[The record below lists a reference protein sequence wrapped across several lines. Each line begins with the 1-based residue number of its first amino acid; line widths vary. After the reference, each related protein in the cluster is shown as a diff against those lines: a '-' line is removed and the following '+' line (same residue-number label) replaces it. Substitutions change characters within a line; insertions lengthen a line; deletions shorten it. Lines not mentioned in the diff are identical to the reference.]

1 MATVADLNVR
11 LGLLYDG
18 LDKGLNQV
26 ERKLRRSG
34 DRLSKLGSDLTIA
47 ISAPLAAFGVGAIRA
62 AGDYEALGL
71 AMRSTFESAGRSAA
85 EADKEVQALRKAALA
100 PGLDFEQAV
109 KASIRLQGVEYSA
122 EAARKTIEQV
132 ANAVTMTG
140 GTAQNLESVTV
151 QMSQMISKGKVLAQ
165 DLRIIQE
172 NMPVISKLMKQAFGT
187 SNADDLQKAGITG
200 REFVDKITAQMEK
213 LPRVSGG
220 ISNAI
225 VNAGS
230 AVKNFLATVGIE
242 INRVFDL
249 GAKSEQLST
258 ILGGVAERFKALDD
272 STKRNIVYFGLAAV
286 AAGPLIKVY
295 GVLSSTGA
303 QVISVGR
310 GILDGFKSATGVIL
324 NAASAFGKLNTVMKA
339 SVIGAVIVGV
349 TALYLA
355 YDHFANS
362 LTDAERAQASVLDV
376 TRRANEATIDERT
389 KVMLLTDVLKDNTAK
404 REDQQ
409 KALKELQAISPQYF
423 GNLDLE
429 KSKVGDINTALEKYT
444 ASILRAAKAQAAFEQ
459 IKEIEKQLSN
469 LNESAKP
476 TLWQQLG
483 AQIDGLGNSYITA
496 ASEALSF
503 GENVKEQRSA
513 LEAQRSALVGVIKEN
528 SNYVDVI
535 AGSSEETKKSGQ
547 TINDLKAKLDAL
559 KAQYEKTA
567 IGTKEFNLLAA
578 QIKAA
583 ENQLFKFEE
592 ATKRD
597 TDATKKQKD
606 AVDKYLESFNKA
618 EAAKK
623 KSLEV
628 RTAMGVGPMEK
639 LPQAPGAVLPE
650 AGQASI
656 GAMVEGLTAMTELT
670 TAAGEGFS
678 RLSSIVATGGTL
690 IEQVSF
696 AMASA
701 FQAAGASGEE
711 SFGKMALAAVGAAAK
726 IIRAQIQEAV
736 TAAAAS
742 ALKSIPF
749 PFNIAAAAA
758 AGALASGLFNKL
770 VSSVGIPALAEGG
783 VISGP
788 TTALM
793 GEYPGA
799 RTNPEIVTP
808 ENKMRDV
815 FKGVMRNFGGM
826 GGGALTTRIS
836 GRDIL
841 FILEQAQY
849 DSRRTRGR

>member
-47 ISAPLAAFGVGAIRA
+47 ISAPLAALGAASVKEA
-62 AGDYEALGL
+62 ANLESLQLALEAQMGSAKAAQKEMELLRQEAL
-71 AMRSTFESAGRSAA
+71 
-85 EADKEVQALRKAALA
+85 K
-100 PGLDFEQAV
+100 PGLGFEQAIQGSV
-109 KASIRLQGVEYSA
+109 QLQAVGFSA
-122 EAARKTIEQV
+122 EFARKTLSAFGNALALAGKGKAELDGV
-132 ANAVTMTG
+132 A
-140 GTAQNLESVTV
+140 TALTQITA
-151 QMSQMISKGKVLAQ
+151 KGKVSAEEINQIAERLPQIRTA
-165 DLRIIQE
+165 
-172 NMPVISKLMKQAFGT
+172 MKAAFGT
-187 SNADDLQKAGITG
+187 ADTEVLQKAGISSEKFIAGIVAQLETLPPA
-200 REFVDKITAQMEK
+200 TAGMKNSIE
-213 LPRVSGG
+213 
-220 ISNAI
+220 
-225 VNAGS
+225 NAGD
-230 AVKNFLATVGIE
+230 AVKQFLASIGTE
-242 INRVFDL
+242 INKTFNL
-249 GAKSEQLST
+249 NEKSEQLSKT
-258 ILGGVAERFKALDD
+258 LAAAAQGFANLDD
-272 STKRNIVYFGLAAV
+272 STKKTIITFGLAAV

-324 NAASAFGKLNTVMKA
+324 NAASAFGKLNLVMKA
-339 SVIGAVIVGV
+339 SVIGAVVVGV

-496 ASEALSF
+496 ASLAISF
-503 GENVKEQRSA
+503 SENAKEQRSA

-528 SNYVDVI
+528 SNYV
-535 AGSSEETKKSGQ
+535 ETVSGANTTTEKAIDLSKKDAS
-547 TINDLKAKLDAL
+547 AK
-559 KAQYEKTA
+559 
-567 IGTKEFNLLAA
+567 KE
-578 QIKAA
+578 
-583 ENQLFKFEE
+583 
-592 ATKRD
+592 
-597 TDATKKQKD
+597 QKD
-606 AVDKYLESFNKA
+606 AFDQYLESANKA

-623 KSLEV
+623 KSLDV
-628 RTAMGVGPMEK
+628 RTAMGVGPLDQ

-650 AGQASI
+650 SGQASI

-701 FQAAGASGEE
+701 FEAAGASGEA

-770 VSSVGIPALAEGG
+770 ISSVGIPALAEGG
-783 VISGP
+783 VITRP

-799 RTNPEIVTP
+799 RTNPEIATP

>member
-11 LGLLYDG
+11 LGLMYDG

-34 DRLSKLGSDLTIA
+34 DRLSRLGSDLTIA

-62 AGDYEALGL
+62 AGDYESLGL

-85 EADKEVQALRKAALA
+85 EADKEVQALRKSALA

-230 AVKNFLATVGIE
+230 AVKNFLATVGLE
-242 INRVFDL
+242 INNVFDL
-249 GAKSEQLST
+249 GKKSEQLST
-258 ILGGVAERFKALDD
+258 TLGGVAESFKGLED

-295 GVLSSTGA
+295 GVLVSTGA
-303 QVISVGR
+303 QVVSVGR
-310 GILDGFKSATGVIL
+310 GIFDGFKAATGVVL
-324 NAASAFGKLNTVMKA
+324 NAANAFGKLNLVMKA

-362 LTDAERAQASVLDV
+362 LSDAERAQQSVLDV
-376 TRRANEATIDERT
+376 TKRANEATIDERT

-444 ASILRAAKAQAAFEQ
+444 SSILRAAKAQAAFES
-459 IKEIEKQLSN
+459 IKEIEKQLQN

-476 TLWQQLG
+476 TFLQQVG
-483 AQIDGLGNSYITA
+483 AQIDGLGNSALVA

-503 GENVKEQRSA
+503 AENMKEQKSA
-513 LEAQRSALVGVIKEN
+513 LEAQRTALVGVIKEN
-528 SNYVDVI
+528 SNYVDTVSGANTTTEKAI
-535 AGSSEETKKSGQ
+535 DLSKKDAS
-547 TINDLKAKLDAL
+547 AK
-559 KAQYEKTA
+559 
-567 IGTKEFNLLAA
+567 KE
-578 QIKAA
+578 
-583 ENQLFKFEE
+583 
-592 ATKRD
+592 
-597 TDATKKQKD
+597 QKD
-606 AVDKYLESFNKA
+606 AFDQYLETINKA
-618 EAAKK
+618 EAAQK
-623 KSLEV
+623 KSQEV
-628 RTAMGVGPMEK
+628 RAAMGVGPLES
-639 LPQAPGAVLPE
+639 LPQAPGAILPDT
-650 AGQASI
+650 AQPSI

-670 TAAGEGFS
+670 TAAGTGFTN
-678 RLSSIVATGGTL
+678 LTNTIATGGTI
-690 IEQVSF
+690 IEQVGY

-726 IIRAQIQEAV
+726 IIRTQIQIAV
-736 TAAAAS
+736 TEAALS
-742 ALKSIPF
+742 ALKTIPF

-770 VSSVGIPALAEGG
+770 ISSVGIPALAEGG
-783 VISGP
+783 VISSP

-799 RTNPEIVTP
+799 RSNPEIVSP
-808 ENKMRDV
+808 ESKMRDV

>member
-18 LDKGLNQV
+18 LDKGLTQV

-47 ISAPLAAFGVGAIRA
+47 ISAPLAALGAASVKEA
-62 AGDYEALGL
+62 ANLESLQLALETQMGSAKAAQKEMELLRKEAL
-71 AMRSTFESAGRSAA
+71 
-85 EADKEVQALRKAALA
+85 K
-100 PGLDFEQAV
+100 PGLGFEQA
-109 KASIRLQGVEYSA
+109 IRGSVQLQAVGFNAEFARRTISSFGNALALAGKGKEELDGVTRALTQISA
-122 EAARKTIEQV
+122 
-132 ANAVTMTG
+132 
-140 GTAQNLESVTV
+140 
-151 QMSQMISKGKVLAQ
+151 KGKVSAEEINQIAERLPQIRTA
-165 DLRIIQE
+165 
-172 NMPVISKLMKQAFGT
+172 MKAAFGT
-187 SNADDLQKAGITG
+187 ADTEVLQKAGIG
-200 REFVDKITAQMEK
+200 AEK
-213 LPRVSGG
+213 FIAGIVSHLETLPPATSGMKNS
-220 ISNAI
+220 IE
-225 VNAGS
+225 NAGD
-230 AVKNFLATVGIE
+230 AVKQFLASIGTE
-242 INRVFDL
+242 INKTFNL
-249 GAKSEQLST
+249 NEKSEQLSKT
-258 ILGGVAERFKALDD
+258 LTAAAQGFANLDE
-272 STKRNIVYFGLAAV
+272 STKKTIITFGLAAV

-295 GVLSSTGA
+295 GVLASTGA
-303 QVISVGR
+303 QIISVGR
-310 GILDGFKSATGVIL
+310 GIVDGFKSATGVIL
-324 NAASAFGKLNTVMKA
+324 NAASAFGKLNMVMKA
-339 SVIGAVIVGV
+339 SVIGAVVLGV

-376 TRRANEATIDERT
+376 TRRANEATVDERT

-503 GENVKEQRSA
+503 GENIKEQRSA

-528 SNYVDVI
+528 SNYVDTV
-535 AGSSEETKKSGQ
+535 SGANN
-547 TINDLKAKLDAL
+547 TT
-559 KAQYEKTA
+559 EKA
-567 IGTKEFNLLAA
+567 IGLS
-578 QIKAA
+578 
-583 ENQLFKFEE
+583 
-592 ATKRD
+592 KRD
-597 TDATKKQKD
+597 AAAKKEQKD
-606 AVDKYLESFNKA
+606 AFDQYVESLNKA

-628 RTAMGVGPMEK
+628 RTAMGVGPLDQ
-639 LPQAPGAVLPE
+639 LPQAPGAIIPE
-650 AGQASI
+650 NGQTSI

-678 RLSSIVATGGTL
+678 RLSSIIATGGTL

-726 IIRAQIQEAV
+726 IIRTQIQTAV
-736 TAAAAS
+736 TAAALS
-742 ALKSIPF
+742 ALKSVPF

-770 VSSVGIPALAEGG
+770 ISSVGIPALAEGG
-783 VISGP
+783 VITGP

-815 FKGVMRNFGGM
+815 FKGVMRRYGSM

>member
-47 ISAPLAAFGVGAIRA
+47 ISAPLAALGAASVKEA
-62 AGDYEALGL
+62 ANLESLQLALEAQMGSAKAAQKEMELLRQEAL
-71 AMRSTFESAGRSAA
+71 
-85 EADKEVQALRKAALA
+85 K
-100 PGLDFEQAV
+100 PGLGFEQAIQGSV
-109 KASIRLQGVEYSA
+109 QLQAVGFSA
-122 EAARKTIEQV
+122 EFARKTLSAFGNALALAGKGKAELDGV
-132 ANAVTMTG
+132 A
-140 GTAQNLESVTV
+140 TALTQITA
-151 QMSQMISKGKVLAQ
+151 KGKVSAEEINQIAERLPQIRTA
-165 DLRIIQE
+165 
-172 NMPVISKLMKQAFGT
+172 MKAAFGT
-187 SNADDLQKAGITG
+187 ADTEVLQKAGISSEKFIAGIVAQLETLPPA
-200 REFVDKITAQMEK
+200 TAGMKNSIE
-213 LPRVSGG
+213 
-220 ISNAI
+220 
-225 VNAGS
+225 NAGD
-230 AVKNFLATVGIE
+230 AVKQFLASIGTE
-242 INRVFDL
+242 INKTFNL
-249 GAKSEQLST
+249 NEKSEQLSKT
-258 ILGGVAERFKALDD
+258 LAAAAQGFANLDD
-272 STKRNIVYFGLAAV
+272 STKKTIITFGLAAV

-324 NAASAFGKLNTVMKA
+324 NAASAFGKLNLVMKA
-339 SVIGAVIVGV
+339 SVIGAVVVGV

-496 ASEALSF
+496 ASLAISF
-503 GENVKEQRSA
+503 SENAKEQRSA

-528 SNYVDVI
+528 SNYV
-535 AGSSEETKKSGQ
+535 ETVSGANTTTEKAIDLSKKDAS
-547 TINDLKAKLDAL
+547 AK
-559 KAQYEKTA
+559 
-567 IGTKEFNLLAA
+567 KE
-578 QIKAA
+578 
-583 ENQLFKFEE
+583 
-592 ATKRD
+592 
-597 TDATKKQKD
+597 QKD
-606 AVDKYLESFNKA
+606 AFDQYLESANKA

-623 KSLEV
+623 KSLDV
-628 RTAMGVGPMEK
+628 RTAMGVGPLEK

-701 FQAAGASGEE
+701 FEAAGASGEA

-770 VSSVGIPALAEGG
+770 ISSVGIPALAEGG
-783 VISGP
+783 VITRP

-799 RTNPEIVTP
+799 RTNPEIATP

>member
-34 DRLSKLGSDLTIA
+34 DRLSRLGSDLTIA
-47 ISAPLAAFGVGAIRA
+47 ISAPLAAFGAGAIRA

-71 AMRSTFESAGRSAA
+71 AMRSTFESAGRSAS
-85 EADKEVQALRKAALA
+85 EADKEVEALRKSALA

-187 SNADDLQKAGITG
+187 SNADDLQKAGVTG

-220 ISNAI
+220 ISNAL

-258 ILGGVAERFKALDD
+258 VLGGVSEKFKELDD

-324 NAASAFGKLNTVMKA
+324 NAASAFGKLNLVMKA

-528 SNYVDVI
+528 SNVVEVSK
-535 AGSSEETKKSGQ
+535 AVSGQ
-547 TINDLKAKLDAL
+547 YVKEKDGVDELAKSYRELDKAARLATRQKD
-559 KAQYEKTA
+559 
-567 IGTKEFNLLAA
+567 TKEVRAFKSTVSPTITPDIALPENIGSLLPVDRFKELAENVNIATSALQTHMTVSGEIGAIYQDIQDKITPLQSRLGELAQKFLASGNIIAAVTLAA
-578 QIKAA
+578 A
-583 ENQLFKFEE
+583 
-592 ATKRD
+592 
-597 TDATKKQKD
+597 DAM
-606 AVDKYLESFNKA
+606 S
-618 EAAKK
+618 
-623 KSLEV
+623 
-628 RTAMGVGPMEK
+628 
-639 LPQAPGAVLPE
+639 
-650 AGQASI
+650 
-656 GAMVEGLTAMTELT
+656 
-670 TAAGEGFS
+670 
-678 RLSSIVATGGTL
+678 
-690 IEQVSF
+690 
-696 AMASA
+696 
-701 FQAAGASGEE
+701 QAASSGEE
-711 SFGKMALAAVGAAAK
+711 SLGKLALAAVGAAAK
-726 IIRAQIQEAV
+726 IIRTKIQLAV
-736 TAAAAS
+736 TEAALAALS
-742 ALKSIPF
+742 KVPF

>member
-47 ISAPLAAFGVGAIRA
+47 ISAPLAALGAASVKEA
-62 AGDYEALGL
+62 ANLESLQLALEAQMGSAKAAQKEMELLRQEAL
-71 AMRSTFESAGRSAA
+71 
-85 EADKEVQALRKAALA
+85 K
-100 PGLDFEQAV
+100 PGLGFEQAIQGSV
-109 KASIRLQGVEYSA
+109 QLQAVGFSA
-122 EAARKTIEQV
+122 EFARKTLSAFGNALALAGKGKAELDGV
-132 ANAVTMTG
+132 A
-140 GTAQNLESVTV
+140 TALTQITA
-151 QMSQMISKGKVLAQ
+151 KGKVSAEEINQIAERLPQIRTA
-165 DLRIIQE
+165 
-172 NMPVISKLMKQAFGT
+172 MKAAFGT
-187 SNADDLQKAGITG
+187 ADTEVLQKAGISSEKFIAGIVAQLETLPPA
-200 REFVDKITAQMEK
+200 TAGMKNSIE
-213 LPRVSGG
+213 
-220 ISNAI
+220 
-225 VNAGS
+225 NAGD
-230 AVKNFLATVGIE
+230 AVKQFLASIGTE
-242 INRVFDL
+242 INKTFNL
-249 GAKSEQLST
+249 NEKSEQLSKT
-258 ILGGVAERFKALDD
+258 LAAAAQGFANLDD
-272 STKRNIVYFGLAAV
+272 STKKTIITFGLAAV

-339 SVIGAVIVGV
+339 SVIGAVVVGV

-496 ASEALSF
+496 ASLAISF
-503 GENVKEQRSA
+503 SENAKEQRSA

-528 SNYVDVI
+528 SNYV
-535 AGSSEETKKSGQ
+535 ETVSGANTTTEKAIDLSKKDAS
-547 TINDLKAKLDAL
+547 AK
-559 KAQYEKTA
+559 
-567 IGTKEFNLLAA
+567 KE
-578 QIKAA
+578 
-583 ENQLFKFEE
+583 
-592 ATKRD
+592 
-597 TDATKKQKD
+597 QKD
-606 AVDKYLESFNKA
+606 AFDQYLESANKA

-623 KSLEV
+623 KSLDV
-628 RTAMGVGPMEK
+628 RTAMGVGPLEK

-701 FQAAGASGEE
+701 FEAAGASGEA

-770 VSSVGIPALAEGG
+770 ISSVGIPALAEGG
-783 VISGP
+783 VITRP

-799 RTNPEIVTP
+799 RTNPEIATP

>member
-47 ISAPLAAFGVGAIRA
+47 ISAPLAALGAASVKEA
-62 AGDYEALGL
+62 ANLESLQLALEAQMGSAKAAQKEMELLRQEAL
-71 AMRSTFESAGRSAA
+71 
-85 EADKEVQALRKAALA
+85 K
-100 PGLDFEQAV
+100 PGLGFEQAIQGSV
-109 KASIRLQGVEYSA
+109 QLQAVGFSA
-122 EAARKTIEQV
+122 EFARKTLSAFGNALALAGKGKAELDGV
-132 ANAVTMTG
+132 A
-140 GTAQNLESVTV
+140 TALTQITA
-151 QMSQMISKGKVLAQ
+151 KGKVSAEEINQIAERLPQIRTA
-165 DLRIIQE
+165 
-172 NMPVISKLMKQAFGT
+172 MKAAFGT
-187 SNADDLQKAGITG
+187 ADTEVLQKAGISSEKFIAGIVAQLETLPPA
-200 REFVDKITAQMEK
+200 TAGMKNSIE
-213 LPRVSGG
+213 
-220 ISNAI
+220 
-225 VNAGS
+225 NAGD
-230 AVKNFLATVGIE
+230 AVKQFLASIGTE
-242 INRVFDL
+242 INKTFNL
-249 GAKSEQLST
+249 NEKSEQLSKT
-258 ILGGVAERFKALDD
+258 LAAAAQGFANLDD
-272 STKRNIVYFGLAAV
+272 STKKTIITFGLAAV

-339 SVIGAVIVGV
+339 SVIGAVVVGV

-528 SNYVDVI
+528 SNYV
-535 AGSSEETKKSGQ
+535 ETVSGANTTTEKAIDLSKKDAS
-547 TINDLKAKLDAL
+547 AK
-559 KAQYEKTA
+559 
-567 IGTKEFNLLAA
+567 KE
-578 QIKAA
+578 
-583 ENQLFKFEE
+583 
-592 ATKRD
+592 
-597 TDATKKQKD
+597 QKD
-606 AVDKYLESFNKA
+606 AFDQYLESANKA

-623 KSLEV
+623 KSLDV
-628 RTAMGVGPMEK
+628 RTAMGVGPLEK

-701 FQAAGASGEE
+701 FEAAGASGEA

-770 VSSVGIPALAEGG
+770 ISSVGIPALAEGG
-783 VISGP
+783 VITRP

-799 RTNPEIVTP
+799 RTNPEIATP

>member
-1 MATVADLNVR
+1 M
-11 LGLLYDG
+11 
-18 LDKGLNQV
+18 
-26 ERKLRRSG
+26 
-34 DRLSKLGSDLTIA
+34 
-47 ISAPLAAFGVGAIRA
+47 
-62 AGDYEALGL
+62 
-71 AMRSTFESAGRSAA
+71 
-85 EADKEVQALRKAALA
+85 
-100 PGLDFEQAV
+100 
-109 KASIRLQGVEYSA
+109 
-122 EAARKTIEQV
+122 
-132 ANAVTMTG
+132 
-140 GTAQNLESVTV
+140 
-151 QMSQMISKGKVLAQ
+151 
-165 DLRIIQE
+165 
-172 NMPVISKLMKQAFGT
+172 
-187 SNADDLQKAGITG
+187 
-200 REFVDKITAQMEK
+200 
-213 LPRVSGG
+213 
-220 ISNAI
+220 
-225 VNAGS
+225 
-230 AVKNFLATVGIE
+230 
-242 INRVFDL
+242 
-249 GAKSEQLST
+249 
-258 ILGGVAERFKALDD
+258 
-272 STKRNIVYFGLAAV
+272 
-286 AAGPLIKVY
+286 
-295 GVLSSTGA
+295 
-303 QVISVGR
+303 
-310 GILDGFKSATGVIL
+310 DGFKSATGVIL
-324 NAASAFGKLNTVMKA
+324 NAASAFGKLNLVMKA
-339 SVIGAVIVGV
+339 SVIGAVVVGV

-496 ASEALSF
+496 ASLAISF
-503 GENVKEQRSA
+503 SENAKEQRSA

-528 SNYVDVI
+528 SNYV
-535 AGSSEETKKSGQ
+535 ETVSGANTTTEKAIDLSKKDAS
-547 TINDLKAKLDAL
+547 AK
-559 KAQYEKTA
+559 
-567 IGTKEFNLLAA
+567 KE
-578 QIKAA
+578 
-583 ENQLFKFEE
+583 
-592 ATKRD
+592 
-597 TDATKKQKD
+597 QKD
-606 AVDKYLESFNKA
+606 AFDQYLESANKA

-623 KSLEV
+623 KSLDV
-628 RTAMGVGPMEK
+628 RTAMGVGPLEK

-701 FQAAGASGEE
+701 FEAAGASGEA

-770 VSSVGIPALAEGG
+770 ISSVGIPALAEGG
-783 VISGP
+783 VITRP